1 MNKYVLLLSSL
12 LLFALPAYAQEP
24 PGVQDT
30 IAVVT
35 SPVPFQ
41 TISGQVVISGSAGH
55 PSAFVGYELE
65 YDNLTDPTEIWLPIG
80 SRVTQQVTEGTLGI
94 WDSVGLGISDGPYQI
109 RLRVF
114 LSIPDTAP
122 VEFVVTNLTLIN
134 TAPTPLPTIDTS
146 DNIIP
151 PTPGPSPTSPI
162 EQPPTNTPRPTIES
176 RIQPDNNRPS
186 ATSTSSSTSLNFG
199 RLQGAFCFGST
210 LAFGFFA
217 VLLGYLWV
225 RARLRPVTRQIVWQ
239 IRNELDQERRR

>member
-1 MNKYVLLLSSL
+1 MKKYVLLLCSL
-12 LLFALPAYAQEP
+12 LLLTLPALAQEP

-30 IAVVT
+30 IVVIT

-94 WDSVGLGISDGPYQI
+94 WDTVGLGISDGLYQI

-114 LSIPDTAP
+114 LNLPDIAP
-122 VEFVVTNLTLIN
+122 VELIVSNLTLIN

-146 DNIIP
+146 DTFTP

-176 RIQPDNNRPS
+176 RIQTDNNSRS
-186 ATSTSSSTSLNFG
+186 ATSTNSTTLNFG

-217 VLLGYLWV
+217 LLLGYLWL
-225 RARLRPVTRQIVWQ
+225 RARLRPVTRQLMWQ
-239 IRNELDQERRR
+239 IRSELDQERRR